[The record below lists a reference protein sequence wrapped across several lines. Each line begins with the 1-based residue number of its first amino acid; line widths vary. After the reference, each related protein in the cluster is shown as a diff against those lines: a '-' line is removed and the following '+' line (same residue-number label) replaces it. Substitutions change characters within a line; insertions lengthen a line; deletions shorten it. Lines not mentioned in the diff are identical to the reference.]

1 MTSSALETANSSK
14 SQQAYAWIRARIS
27 DHQYAPGFRLV
38 LGSIAAEL
46 GISVVPVREA
56 IRRLEAEG
64 LVTFERNVGAHVA
77 LVDENEYVF
86 TMQTLGVVEGAA
98 TSLSARL
105 LTPADLDRA
114 EAINREMAQL
124 LADFDPQL
132 FTRLNQQFHSVLF
145 GPCPNLQ
152 LLELV
157 NRGWSRLSGLRHSTF
172 EFVPARAEESV
183 TEHTKILGLIRTG
196 ADCLEIDGV
205 ARLHR
210 WRTLDAFLAARHP
223 AADPA

>member
-14 SQQAYAWIRARIS
+14 SQQAYAWIRSRIS
-27 DHQYAPGFRLV
+27 DHQYSPGFRLV
-38 LGSIAAEL
+38 LGPIAAEL
-46 GISVVPVREA
+46 DMSVVPVREA

-64 LVTFERNVGAHVA
+64 LVAFERNVGAHVA

-98 TSLSARL
+98 TSLSAPL

-124 LADFDPQL
+124 LADFDPEL

-145 GPCPNLQ
+145 APCPNPQ

-157 NRGWSRLSGLRHSTF
+157 NRCWSRVSGLRHSTF
-172 EFVPARAEESV
+172 EFVPARAQDSV
-183 TEHTKILGLIRTG
+183 REHNDLLTLIRTG
-196 ADCLEIDGV
+196 ADPLEIDCV

-210 WRTLDAFLAARHP
+210 WRTLDAFLVARHP
-223 AADPA
+223 DNSA